1 MAEEVM
7 TSIFKLHFILTSQAS
22 LYAATPAW
30 FKRHVAVDQISLTA
44 VVQEVPRYALFT
56 IQSRAG
62 NLLTSAIQHPHSLHA
77 DAQKQ
82 PSYSQYFSQDLIFVE
97 EPDCNA
103 EIIWG

>member
-22 LYAATPAW
+22 LYATTPAW

-62 NLLTSAIQHPHSLHA
+62 N
-77 DAQKQ
+77 
-82 PSYSQYFSQDLIFVE
+82 
-97 EPDCNA
+97 C
-103 EIIWG
+103 